1 MKIKPLAKFPV
12 TATSQA
18 EEAELCISQSITD
31 TRINHID
38 NRHHFRL
45 ELNAVNLKS
54 LSLVY
59 NYFGTRTELTTGLEL
74 NHAIFVTGIGVPI
87 KLHIDNEPRLV
98 TRNKAV
104 IIAPAKQVRIER
116 PAHSEILYLRVSLSD
131 LWNHF
136 KKLTARHH
144 RGCLMFDRTVSV
156 VEGPGAMLK
165 GLMDY
170 LVNLFAHND
179 SVMKIPAIRES
190 FDDLLMTAM
199 LSLPH
204 NKMDQL
210 SEDRSSS
217 VAPAVVYR
225 AEEYM
230 RAHFKKPINII
241 DLIRICDCS
250 RSVLFSAFRKTRGY
264 TPMEFLTE
272 QRLHHARE
280 QLLKSKY
287 NAPVSSIALDC
298 GFISHSWF
306 SQVYKKRFGERPSD
320 TLRNG
325 FLQGHANAT
334 NQLFEI

>member
-1 MKIKPLAKFPV
+1 MKIIPLAKFPV

-31 TRINHID
+31 AQINQID

-59 NYFGTRTELTTGLEL
+59 NYFGTRTELITGLEL

-87 KLHIDNEPRLV
+87 KLHIDNEPYLV
-98 TRNKAV
+98 TRSNAAV
-104 IIAPAKQVRIER
+104 IAPAKQVRIER

-131 LWNHF
+131 LWKHF
-136 KKLTARHH
+136 EELTNRHH
-144 RGCLMFDRTVSV
+144 RGSLIFNRAVSV
-156 VEGPGAMLK
+156 SEGPGAMLK
-165 GLMDY
+165 GLMDH
-170 LVNLFAHND
+170 LVNIFAHND
-179 SVMKIPAIRES
+179 SVMKSPAVRKG
-190 FDDLLMTAM
+190 FDDLLLTSM

-210 SEDRSSS
+210 YEDRSSP

-230 RAHFKKPINII
+230 RDHLKKSINII
-241 DLIRICDCS
+241 DLIRVCDCS
-250 RSVLFSAFRKTRGY
+250 RSALFSAFRNTRGY

-287 NAPVSSIALDC
+287 NASVSSIAKDC

-320 TLRNG
+320 TLRKRK
-325 FLQGHANAT
+325 
-334 NQLFEI
+334 